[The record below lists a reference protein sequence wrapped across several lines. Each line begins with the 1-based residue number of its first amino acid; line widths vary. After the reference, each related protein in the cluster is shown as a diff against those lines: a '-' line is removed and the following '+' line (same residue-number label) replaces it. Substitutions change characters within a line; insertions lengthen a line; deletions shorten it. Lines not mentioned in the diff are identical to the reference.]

1 MSENQIYGIDLGT
14 TYSCIA
20 YVDEH
25 GKPVVVP
32 NSDTELTTP
41 SVVYFES
48 QENIVVGST
57 AKEVAK
63 IYPSQVVSTVK
74 RVMGDNDWVFA
85 YEGHSYAPQEI
96 SSHILRKVVADA
108 ETNTGHQIK
117 DEVLTVPS
125 YFGVNQKEATKQAGE
140 LAGLNVLYVIP
151 EPTAAAIS
159 YGMEQEKNQ
168 VIMVYDLGGGT
179 FDITV
184 IEVKENAITV
194 ICTGGD
200 HQLGGR
206 NWDEAVASYF
216 AQCFSDETGLAAE
229 ELTENPETW
238 QDLLNSAEECKKKLS
253 NRTTIPQQVRH
264 DAERVVVELT
274 REKLEEIT
282 SSFMERTI
290 SMTESLLQTAK
301 DKGYT
306 KIDKLLLVGGSSYM
320 PQVKEGLEK
329 RFSFEIRLFDPNQS
343 VAKGAA
349 LFGYKCYLDE
359 QIKIAIAEET
369 GQDIKDIELKA
380 ASQSDME
387 SAQEKVAQTH
397 GMPLPGLKK
406 LTETKITNV
415 TSKSFGIVVVVNE
428 NGDEGVQ
435 NLIMIDDAVPT
446 NITQTFPTFADDQE
460 GVDLRCM
467 ENTER
472 RGLNDPPLPLDP
484 LQEIGNAELR
494 FSRPLPKGSPI
505 EITFSLAP
513 DGLLSIYGKDLT
525 TDCEINAEFKTESI
539 LSREELEQKKQH
551 NMSITVSS

>member
-117 DEVLTVPS
+117 DVVLTVPA